1 MSTTLPFPVAALLR
15 RHRNAK
21 SGKERHDSAYW
32 AWEASVRLAVAAHPP
47 PSAELRGRLARA
59 SAGDWFAALDGQ
71 ERVLVD
77 PALLELYAHC
87 TEAILGAAS
96 RPKGVKAG
104 ELLSKLA
111 GYRNATI
118 GHGGMREPSYYE
130 QGGRALAAGLQAA
143 WDQGLF
149 LPTQSQLLHCDEVQ
163 RTSDGGWRARLYDL
177 AGESPVVLDPSGT
190 ALQQEL
196 LPQRIYMRH
205 QGRFIDL
212 HPWTLFLLEEE
223 SFLLFHALARTSP
236 KYIDLVSGEHRGAQ
250 ELELLH
256 PQLVADARALFST
269 SAQGAAAQAEATAAR
284 PGDGEAFGDYTLLGK
299 LGEGG
304 MGVVYLARQES
315 LGRLVAL
322 KQLRVAAGTDPVA
335 EARFR
340 REVKALSRCDHPNV
354 VKIHAYGRVGDTL
367 YFAMEYIEGAD
378 LGAVAGLIK
387 ESDDVDTAV
396 KSASEGRAKSRP
408 LAEKDLPQVAA
419 RMPKPRAGRSRARA
433 LAELFAGA
441 ADGLAHLHERGI
453 LHRDI
458 KPSNIMVTWPEPRAV
473 VMDLGLAK
481 LSDAS
486 MQLSSDHTR
495 ILGTLRYMAPEQLQ
509 RGLIEVDT
517 RADVYGL
524 GATMYEL
531 LADRAFRDAQTE
543 QLLIRQ
549 ALEET
554 APALH
559 KVSRS
564 VPRTLSKIVAG
575 ATERDAR
582 RRYGSAAALAE
593 DLRAFLSDQPIR
605 YEPPGPAEL
614 LRLWVARHKALS
626 ATAAASVVTLIGLS
640 AAFVVRLDRERQ
652 RAEDGERQAKEANSR
667 LSETVGQLEASR
679 LEFQQANES
688 LRERNDALAKRDR
701 EAKLRDM
708 PDRLEAFRAQCQ
720 TLDGLEAIGRP
731 IYQWWLEEAGRLVN
745 GQVEMAEA
753 GLEWLPGIHDVRAK
767 LRELRARSLPQSD
780 EDRERDFGAHWG
792 MPVILRHEGRRD
804 YFAGVT
810 PDLEDEILQHALRK
824 IHERDYYRRI
834 LGMLAWPSESAV
846 ESLHFGKIHAPT
858 LAKVEDEKKM
868 LFVPA
873 PPSLFDAESTILELL
888 LERRL
893 AKESGDEDLIE
904 AYRSTLAYIGRFDE
918 AVAPIV
924 CYRPSSHAQRASAKL
939 QLSIDEYRDYWH
951 SDLER
956 PLRMQ
961 ELSALDAEL
970 RSISEQYGRDVE
982 RELNERRLRSTV
994 LRSLAEWPHEVL
1006 RRAVVSPRSRQTW
1019 RFNSLADVREHDSTV
1034 KLLASLEALQVD
1046 LASAQEACCS
1056 DRARKLWLDVRMDLQ
1071 ANENYSY
1078 DLHGYSSLLNISPQV
1093 GLLPIGKDPGS
1104 GLWEFAYVPTSD
1116 PKWMMQF
1123 LGQAPKL
1130 DEVSDRQPEAGIV
1143 LVLVPGGTYVNRDH
1157 MIEGE
1162 QLEQE
1167 VRIDPF
1173 FIAKHTISEI
1183 QWEKLNNRDK
1193 RGQVCITFT
1202 AALPKSG
1209 HDILSA
1215 LNRGFAWLDLPTEAQ
1230 WEFALRSD
1238 ATEPASGIQASFYT
1252 WLCRIAI
1259 KMGDGRTRQEF
1270 NSLGL
1275 HGMNSCSKEAVRF
1288 LGWMGSDSLRQGDG
1302 RSLADPGNEIHFRND
1317 SRTWPMRDIRKPDED
1332 YRVRPIRPLVP

>member
-32 AWEASVRLAVAAHPP
+32 AWEASVRLAVAARPP
-47 PSAELRGRLARA
+47 ESAELRGRLARA

-71 ERVLVD
+71 DRALVD
-77 PALLELYAHC
+77 PALLALYAHC
-87 TEAILGAAS
+87 TEALGSAS
-96 RPKGVKAG
+96 RPKGVKLG

-130 QGGRALAAGLQAA
+130 QGGRALAEGLQAA
-143 WDQGLF
+143 WEQGLF
-149 LPTQSQLLHCDEVQ
+149 LPAQSQLLHCDEVQ

-196 LPQRIYMRH
+196 LPKRMYVRH
-205 QGRFIDL
+205 QGRWVDL
-212 HPWTLFLLEEE
+212 YPWTLFLLEEE
-223 SFLLFHALARTSP
+223 SFLLFHGLARSP
-236 KYIDLVSGEHRGAQ
+236 SYIDLVSGEHRRAQ
-250 ELELLH
+250 ELELLY
-256 PQLVADARALFST
+256 PQLVPDVRALFST
-269 SAQGAAAQAEATAAR
+269 SAQGAAARADAAAVR
-284 PGDGEAFGDYTLLGK
+284 PGDGEVFGDYTLLGK

-322 KQLRVAAGTDPVA
+322 KQLRVVAGTDPVA

-340 REVKALSRCDHPNV
+340 REVLALSRCDHPNV
-354 VKIHAYGRVGDTL
+354 VKIHTYGRVGDTL

-396 KSASEGRAKSRP
+396 KSASESRAKERT
-408 LAEKDLPQVAA
+408 LAEKALPQVAA
-419 RMPKPRAGRSRARA
+419 RMPKPRAGRDRARA

-509 RGLIEVDT
+509 RERIKVDT

-543 QLLIRQ
+543 EQLMRQ
-549 ALEET
+549 VLVEDS

-575 ATERDAR
+575 ATQRDAS
-582 RRYGSAAALAE
+582 RRYASAAALAE

-626 ATAAASVVTLIGLS
+626 ATAAASLVTLASLS
-640 AAFVVRLDRERQ
+640 TAFVVRLDSERQ

-720 TLDGLEAIGRP
+720 TLDGLEAIGSP
-731 IYQWWLEEAGRLVN
+731 IHQWWLDEAGRLVH
-745 GQVEMAEA
+745 GQVEMADA
-753 GLEWLPGIHDVRAK
+753 GQEWLPGIDDVRGK
-767 LRELRARSLPQSD
+767 LRELRARSLPRSD
-780 EDRERDFGAHWG
+780 EDRERDLGAHWA
-792 MPVILRHEGRRD
+792 MPEIRWYERQRD
-804 YFAGVT
+804 LFAGVT
-810 PDLEDEILQHALRK
+810 PDLPDEILEHALRK
-824 IHERDYYRRI
+824 IHARDYYRRM
-834 LGMLAWPSESAV
+834 LGMLAWPSDSAV
-846 ESLHFGKIHAPT
+846 ESLHFGKIHEST
-858 LAKVEDEKKM
+858 LAEVEHEKK
-868 LFVPA
+868 LLLIPA
-873 PPSLFDAESTILELL
+873 PPSLFDAESTILLLL

-893 AKESGDEDLIE
+893 AKQSGDEDLIE
-904 AYRSTLAYIGRFDE
+904 AYRSSLAHIGRFDE

-924 CYRPSSHAQRASAKL
+924 CFQPSSHADRVSANL
-939 QLSIDEYRDYWH
+939 RLSIDEYRDYWH

-970 RSISEQYGRDVE
+970 LSISEQYGRDVE
-982 RELNERRLRSTV
+982 RELNERLLQSAAFRF
-994 LRSLAEWPHEVL
+994 LAEWPHEVL

-1019 RFNSLADVREHDSTV
+1019 SFNSLADAREHDSTM
-1034 KLLASLEALQVD
+1034 KLLDSLEALQVA

-1071 ANENYSY
+1071 TNENYSH
-1078 DLHGYSSLLNISPQV
+1078 DLQGYSSLLNISPQV
-1093 GLLPIGKDPGS
+1093 GLLPIGKNQGS

-1123 LGQAPKL
+1123 LGQAPKF
-1130 DEVSDRQPEAGIV
+1130 DKVSDRQLETGIV

-1183 QWEKLNNRDK
+1183 QWEKLDNRNK
-1193 RGQVCITFT
+1193 RGQVCITFKV
-1202 AALPKSG
+1202 APPKSG

-1215 LNRGFAWLDLPTEAQ
+1215 LNRGFMWLDLPTEAQ

-1238 ATEPASGIQASFYT
+1238 ATEPASGIQA
-1252 WLCRIAI
+1252 
-1259 KMGDGRTRQEF
+1259 MGDGRTRQEF

-1275 HGMNSCSKEAVRF
+1275 HGMNSGKKEAVRF

-1302 RSLADPGNEIHFRND
+1302 RSLADPGNEIHFLND
-1317 SRTWPMRDIRKPDED
+1317 SRTWPMIDIREPDED
-1332 YRVRPIRPLVP
+1332 YRVRPTRPLLP